1 MNITIITVDEEQIT
15 GVEINLVEL
24 NKMVKKEKKLIIYN
38 GNILDENLTVWM
50 VFECDEVFYLVEVER
65 D

>member
-1 MNITIITVDEEQIT
+1 MNITITTIDEEQIT
-15 GVEINLVEL
+15 GVEINLVKL
-24 NKMVKKEKKLIIYN
+24 NKMVKKENKFIIYK

-50 VFECDEVFYLVEVER
+50 VFECDKVFYLVEI

>member
-1 MNITIITVDEEQIT
+1 MNITITTIDEEQIT
-15 GVEINLVEL
+15 GVEINLVKL
-24 NKMVKKEKKLIIYN
+24 NKMVKKENKLIIYK

-50 VFECDEVFYLVEVER
+50 LFECDGVFYLVER

>member
-1 MNITIITVDEEQIT
+1 MDITITIITVDEEQIT
-15 GVEINLVEL
+15 GVDINLVKL
-24 NKMVKKEKKLIIYN
+24 NRMVKKENKIIIYK

-50 VFECDEVFYLVEVER
+50 LFECDGVFYLVEK

>member
-1 MNITIITVDEEQIT
+1 MNITITTIDEEQ
-15 GVEINLVEL
+15 VKP
-24 NKMVKKEKKLIIYN
+24 NKMVKKENKFIIYK

-50 VFECDEVFYLVEVER
+50 LFERDGVFYLVER

>member
-1 MNITIITVDEEQIT
+1 MDITIITIDEEHVT
-15 GVEINLVEL
+15 GVEINLVKL
-24 NKMVKKEKKLIIYN
+24 NQMVKKENKFIIYK

-50 VFECDEVFYLVEVER
+50 LFECDGVFYLVER

>member
-1 MNITIITVDEEQIT
+1 MNITITTIDEEQIT
-15 GVEINLVEL
+15 GVEINLVKL
-24 NKMVKKEKKLIIYN
+24 NRMAKENKFIIYK

-50 VFECDEVFYLVEVER
+50 LFECDGVFYLVEK

>member
-1 MNITIITVDEEQIT
+1 MNITITTIDEEQIT
-15 GVEINLVEL
+15 DVEINLVKL
-24 NKMVKKEKKLIIYN
+24 NKMVKKENKFIIYK

-50 VFECDEVFYLVEVER
+50 LFECDGVFYLVER

>member
-1 MNITIITVDEEQIT
+1 MDITIITIDEEHVT
-15 GVEINLVEL
+15 GVEINLVKL
-24 NKMVKKEKKLIIYN
+24 NKMVKKEKKFIIYK

-50 VFECDEVFYLVEVER
+50 LFECDGVFYLVER

>member
-1 MNITIITVDEEQIT
+1 MNITITTIDEEQIT
-15 GVEINLVEL
+15 GVEINLVKL
-24 NKMVKKEKKLIIYN
+24 NKMVKKENKIIIYK

-50 VFECDEVFYLVEVER
+50 LFECDGVFYLVEK

>member
-1 MNITIITVDEEQIT
+1 MNITITTIDEEQIT
-15 GVEINLVEL
+15 GIEINLVKL
-24 NKMVKKEKKLIIYN
+24 NKMVKKENKFIIYK

-50 VFECDEVFYLVEVER
+50 LFECDGVFYLVER

>member
-1 MNITIITVDEEQIT
+1 MNITITTIDEEQIT
-15 GVEINLVEL
+15 GVEINLVKL
-24 NKMVKKEKKLIIYN
+24 NKMVKKENKFIIYK

-50 VFECDEVFYLVEVER
+50 LFECDGVFYLVER

>member
-1 MNITIITVDEEQIT
+1 MNITITTIEEEQIT
-15 GVEINLVEL
+15 GVEINLVKL

-50 VFECDEVFYLVEVER
+50 VFECDEVFYLVEI

>member
-1 MNITIITVDEEQIT
+1 MNITIITIDEELIT
-15 GVEINLVEL
+15 GVEINLVKL
-24 NKMVKKEKKLIIYN
+24 NKMVKKENKLIIYK

-50 VFECDEVFYLVEVER
+50 LFECDGVFYLVER

>member
-1 MNITIITVDEEQIT
+1 MNITITTIDEEQIT
-15 GVEINLVEL
+15 GVEINLE
-24 NKMVKKEKKLIIYN
+24 MVKKENKFIIYK

-50 VFECDEVFYLVEVER
+50 LFECDGVFYLVER

>member
-1 MNITIITVDEEQIT
+1 MNITITTIDEKQIT
-15 GVEINLVEL
+15 GVEINLVKL
-24 NKMVKKEKKLIIYN
+24 NRMVKKENKFIIYK

-50 VFECDEVFYLVEVER
+50 LFECDGVFYLVER

>member
-1 MNITIITVDEEQIT
+1 MNITITTIDEEQIT

-24 NKMVKKEKKLIIYN
+24 NKMVKKENKFIIYK

-50 VFECDEVFYLVEVER
+50 LFECDGVFYLVER

>member
-1 MNITIITVDEEQIT
+1 MNITITTIDEEEVKGI
-15 GVEINLVEL
+15 EIKLTEL
-24 NKMVKKEKKLIIYN
+24 NRMAKTGNKPIIYK

-50 VFECDEVFYLVEVER
+50 LFECDGVFYLVES

>member
-1 MNITIITVDEEQIT
+1 MNITIITVDEKQIT

-50 VFECDEVFYLVEVER
+50 VFECDKVFYLVEI

>member
-1 MNITIITVDEEQIT
+1 MNITIITVDEKQIT

-50 VFECDEVFYLVEVER
+50 VFECDEVFYLVEI

>member
-1 MNITIITVDEEQIT
+1 MNITIITIDEKHIT
-15 GVEINLVEL
+15 GVEINLVKL
-24 NKMVKKEKKLIIYN
+24 NKMVKKENKLIIYK

-50 VFECDEVFYLVEVER
+50 LFECDGVFYLVER

>member
-1 MNITIITVDEEQIT
+1 MNITITTIDEEQIT
-15 GVEINLVEL
+15 GIEINLVKL
-24 NKMVKKEKKLIIYN
+24 NRMAKENKIIIYK

-50 VFECDEVFYLVEVER
+50 LFECDGFFYLVES